1 MLKYKLDTESFNA
14 LNEMEQ
20 GFYSQAGEG
29 YQLQVEG
36 ATDKSKLDEF
46 RAKNVDLLKQQD
58 SLKGIDVEKYREFE
72 EQARKIKDKE
82 YIEAKDF
89 DGLINERTSTLRSD
103 YDAKIQSLTAQLTD
117 STGSYNNLVT
127 KTEIEGAAN
136 TAFSKHSIRPS
147 LTAAA
152 MLLVKNTFSIDNGA
166 VVGRDGDNILIGADG
181 NLTVSEFVDGLGEDF
196 KVQSSGGSASGGNPS
211 SGATDSKASLR
222 AAYQKKYGKG

>member
-1 MLKYKLDTESFNA
+1 MLKYKLDSDSFNS
-14 LNEMEQ
+14 LNEVEQ
-20 GFYSQAGEG
+20 SFYSQAGEG

-89 DGLINERTSTLRSD
+89 DGLINERTNTLRSD
-103 YDAKIQSLTAQLTD
+103 YDAKIQALTAQLTD
-117 STGSYNNLVT
+117 STGNYNSLVT

-136 TAFSKHSIRPS
+136 IAFSKHSIRPS
-147 LTAAA
+147 LSAAA
-152 MLLVKNTFSIDNGA
+152 MLLVKNTFSVDNGS
-166 VVGRDGDNILIGADG
+166 VVGRDGDKILLGADG
-181 NLTVSEFVDGLGEDF
+181 NLTVSEFVDSLGEDF
-196 KVQSSGGSASGGNPS
+196 KIQSSGGSASGGNS
-211 SGATDSKASLR
+211 TSGAVDSKAKLR
-222 AAYQKKYGKG
+222 AAYEKQYGRS